1 MQKIVMSLTV
11 VVAAAAALSGCG
23 GDDSTTAAP
32 AASRLELD
40 VVTGHQ
46 QRTGQPDDQPVV
58 AGGRG
63 AGPERPGRAG
73 EGAGHD
79 LGRAERR
86 RSQAGCASRSAR
98 LGKQKAADQVVAAQA
113 KVTSV
118 KFKTQVVVDFFDRH
132 C

>member
-32 AASRLELD
+32 AASSSSSTSSPATSSAPASPTTSPSSPAAGAQDPNDPDVQAKALD
-40 VVTGHQ
+40 TTWDALNADGRKQLCQ
-46 QRTGQPDDQPVV
+46 QVGK
-58 AGGRG
+58 
-63 AGPERPGRAG
+63 
-73 EGAGHD
+73 
-79 LGRAERR
+79 
-86 RSQAGCASRSAR
+86 